1 MGWFVSGNK
10 TKAVAQNTPIVLVKE
25 RLKKV
30 EISGRS
36 RMTDPC
42 DFYEELQN
50 TLDACYHTFKNTL
63 ILEFRFEYINTGS
76 SKLLYHVLTHLQSL
90 SANGGI
96 IDVTWYYEEDDEII
110 EEAGEVL
117 QSLLSIPFHL
127 KEI

>member
-10 TKAVAQNTPIVLVKE
+10 TKVVSQNTPNVLVKE

-42 DFYEELQN
+42 DFYEQLES
-50 TLDACYHTFKNTL
+50 TLESCYRTFNNTL

-76 SKLLYHVLTHLQSL
+76 SKLLYHMLCNLQSL
-90 SANGGI
+90 AYNGGI
-96 IDVTWYYEEDDEII
+96 LEVTWFYEEDDEII

-117 QSLLSIPFHL
+117 QSILSIPFHM

>member
-10 TKAVAQNTPIVLVKE
+10 IKVVSQNIPIVLVKE

-42 DFYEELQN
+42 DFYEKLQS
-50 TLDACYHTFKNTL
+50 TLETCFHTFKNTL

-76 SKLLYHVLTHLQSL
+76 SKLLYHMLSSLQSL
-90 SANGGI
+90 IISGGI
-96 IDVTWYYEEDDEII
+96 LEVTWFYEEDDEII

-117 QSLLSIPFHL
+117 QSILSIPFHM

>member
-10 TKAVAQNTPIVLVKE
+10 TKSVVQDTPNVSVKE

-36 RMTDPC
+36 RMTNPC
-42 DFYEELQN
+42 VFYENLQKTLEGCYN
-50 TLDACYHTFKNTL
+50 TFHNTL
-63 ILEFRFEYINTGS
+63 IIDFYFEYINTGS
-76 SKLLYHVLTHLQSL
+76 SKWIYHMLTHLQSL
-90 SANGGI
+90 ADKGGI
-96 IDVTWYYEEDDEII
+96 IEINWYYEEDDEII

-117 QSLLSIPFHL
+117 ESLLSLPFHM

>member
-10 TKAVAQNTPIVLVKE
+10 TKVVSQNTPNVLVKE

-42 DFYEELQN
+42 DFYEQLEN
-50 TLDACYHTFKNTL
+50 TLESCYRTFNNTL

-76 SKLLYHVLTHLQSL
+76 SKLLYHMLSNLQSL
-90 SANGGI
+90 ADTGGI
-96 IDVTWYYEEDDEII
+96 VEVTWFYEEDDEII

-117 QSLLSIPFHL
+117 QSILSIPFHM